1 MWALRLRLSPLRDV
15 PARRA
20 YSTLRS
26 RNSRHSSIRPE
37 RIPSA
42 RRAAEPSQEPQN
54 VNPDQQETPNI
65 NYDPAQ
71 NTLLSPV
78 YIPEDPN
85 GVLKETHPA
94 TNILSNSGLVIQR
107 QIEMMNV
114 LIGFEQAN
122 RYVIMDA
129 QGNHVGYIA
138 EQEKGMGSM
147 MARQWFHTH
156 RSFVTHVFDRH
167 ENEVLRFHRPFSWIN
182 SRIKVYDPLDHSTAY
197 NSSTGLQHT
206 PTGSLVLTGDTS
218 NTRVSPLGF
227 DQMRVI
233 GEAQQQWAPL
243 RRKYNL
249 FTYHQSP
256 NPALDMGTQN
266 FALADSGLSK
276 DQQTQLTQV
285 SPGGQ
290 GVFNQFAYVNEPF
303 LSWDFSLL
311 SADNRLI
318 GSVNRNFV
326 GFARELFTD
335 TGVYALRMDS
345 AGLGTE
351 AHRNESTPTGMTLDQ
366 RAVMLATAVS
376 IDFDYFSRHSGSG
389 EFGFMPMWFP
399 GMGGGATAGEA
410 AGGAVAGEAAG
421 GAAAGGAA
429 AGEAGAIT
437 GTAGGAI
444 GNVGTASGGIA
455 EGVGAGV
462 AGAGAMAG
470 YEAMQRGMSGQQSP
484 QDIPP
489 EQSMP
494 PHGQQPPDFYE
505 DKWPEQEQDDFWGR
519 EDPWGGD
526 GEDGDGGDGDGFGWF

>member
-366 RAVMLATAVS
+366 RAVMLATAVWAAEPQPE
-376 IDFDYFSRHSGSG
+376 RLL
-389 EFGFMPMWFP
+389 
-399 GMGGGATAGEA
+399 EA
-410 AGGAVAGEAAG
+410 LLLERLLEALLR
-421 GAAAGGAA
+421 GGAA